1 MRRKYTTRNIDD
13 CEHWLVKQISGKC
26 QWVLFSAFKTNCF
39 VSLIHRRIVS
49 TSAHSSEES
58 IFYLRHSVILHCDV
72 CFCIFRLCLCLPAPT
87 FAISLIVFW
96 SHTHSKLIVCIIES
110 SCRSKWNALILMSAV
125 KADISFGERTEIN
138 WEYICISNQFQR
150 SYNRLLLI
158 EVWQSL
164 LCQRQIDVLTIG
176 FSCFFFFNLFNSVKF
191 GNRKC
196 QCNQSLKTSLTSV
209 LLFRKVAVCICE
221 RKIII

>member
-1 MRRKYTTRNIDD
+1 MRN
-13 CEHWLVKQISGKC
+13 
-26 QWVLFSAFKTNCF
+26 LFSICDIPSYYIVMYAFAFSDC
-39 VSLIHRRIVS
+39 VYV
-49 TSAHSSEES
+49 
-58 IFYLRHSVILHCDV
+58 Y
-72 CFCIFRLCLCLPAPT
+72 PYAPT
-87 FAISLIVFW
+87 FAISLIIFW

-110 SCRSKWNALILMSAV
+110 SCRSKWNALILVSAV